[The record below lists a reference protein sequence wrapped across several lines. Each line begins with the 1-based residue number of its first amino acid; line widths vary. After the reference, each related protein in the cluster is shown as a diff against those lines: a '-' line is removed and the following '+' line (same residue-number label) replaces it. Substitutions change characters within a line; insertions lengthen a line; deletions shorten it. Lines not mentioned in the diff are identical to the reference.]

1 MALPKKFRKAKMEVI
16 EWVDACGQQGWN
28 DLSAVEPRVL
38 TCITIGFV
46 FKESKKF
53 VTLVDA
59 IQVNGHQVGNLTSIP
74 RGMITR
80 RTAIY
85 GRRKGRSKN

>member
-16 EWVDACGQQGWN
+16 EWLDACGQQGWN
-28 DLSAVEPRVL
+28 DITNVEPRIL
-38 TCITIGFV
+38 KCLTIGFV
-46 FKESKKF
+46 YQESKKF

-59 IQVNGHQVGNLTSIP
+59 IQTNGHQVGNLTSIP

-80 RTAIY
+80 RTPIY
-85 GRRKGRSKN
+85 GKRAPRSKN